1 MNAAQQEIF
10 DAALEIKDNVER
22 SAMLDRTCAGNQQLR
37 ARVEDLLAAHDKA
50 ERFFSDCITSI
61 AASAEELRP
70 LNGSEAGANGM
81 VKLAEDLI
89 GSKIGPYK
97 LLQKL
102 GEGGC
107 GAVYMAEQ
115 ESPVRRRVALKIIKL
130 GMDTKSVIAR
140 FEAEQ
145 QALAMMDHPNIARV
159 LDAGA
164 TQNGRPFFVM
174 ELVHGVRITEF
185 CDTNGFNTRQR
196 LELFIE
202 VCHAIQ
208 HAHQKGIIHRD
219 IKPSNILVSLHDGK
233 PVPKVIDFG
242 IAKAMEE
249 KLTDKTLF
257 TMHGLFIGT
266 PAYMSPE
273 QAQMSGL
280 DVDTRSDVYSLG
292 VLLYELLTGK
302 TPFDQRE
309 LMASGLDEMRRTL
322 RDQEPR
328 RPSAKLDSLPNTEL
342 TVTAHRRHVEPPKL
356 RSELRGDLDWIV
368 MKTLEK
374 DRSRRYQTANGL
386 ALDVQRYLDNE
397 PVFAR
402 PPSRFY
408 LLQKL
413 VRRNKVVFAAATLA
427 VLALTVSTIVSTLAF
442 LREREARQRA
452 TRAEEQ
458 KSSLQQEA
466 NRLREVTEDNQKFLK
481 AAELFRRGQDTG
493 DRALLDQASALL
505 DDVQS
510 PKSTPE
516 YAPMF
521 RSLGDWDIEQGHW
534 ARALRRFESLSQVS
548 ATERGGGP
556 LDDQRY
562 ASLLVDQGDLAKY
575 EQYRET
581 LIARDA
587 GTEDSGV
594 AERVVRVCLL
604 TPASDELIRALG
616 RYAELAQSALATNK
630 SMVAT
635 NKTVLQPHLAAYY
648 AYSLALMAYRRG
660 DYAGTE
666 IWCERALNYHHGVQS
681 RDVSVQLIQAMALAR
696 LGQPGKAQAEL
707 AACRKIIE
715 DVFRSETGIN
725 KSTTWQGFWFDWVCA
740 RIHLR
745 EATSL
750 IEGPSDEME

>member
-10 DAALEIKDNVER
+10 DAALRIKDAGER
-22 SAMLDRTCAGNQQLR
+22 GAMLDRACVGDPELR
-37 ARVEDLLAAHDKA
+37 AKIEDLLAAHGKA
-50 ERFFSDCITSI
+50 DRFFSDCITAI
-61 AASAEELRP
+61 ATSVEELTPISGPNSGR
-70 LNGSEAGANGM
+70 NGAATDA
-81 VKLAEDLI
+81 AEDLV
-89 GSKIGPYK
+89 GSKIGPYT
-97 LLQKL
+97 LLQML

-130 GMDTKSVIAR
+130 GMDTMSVIAR

-159 LDAGA
+159 LDAGS

-185 CDTNGFNTRQR
+185 CDTNGLNTRQR

-219 IKPSNILVSLHDGK
+219 IKPSNILVALHDGK

-249 KLTDKTLF
+249 TPTDKTQV

-280 DVDTRSDVYSLG
+280 DVDTRSDIYSLG

-328 RPSAKLDSLPNTEL
+328 RPSVRLDSLPNTEL
-342 TVTAHRRHVEPPKL
+342 TVTAQRRHVEPPKL
-356 RSELRGDLDWIV
+356 RSELQGDLDWIV

-402 PPSRFY
+402 PPSRLY
-408 LLQKL
+408 RLQKL
-413 VRRNKVVFAAATLA
+413 VRRNKVVFAAGTLTM
-427 VLALTVSTIVSTLAF
+427 LAMTVSTIVSTWLL
-442 LREREARQRA
+442 LREREARERA
-452 TRAEEQ
+452 TQAEQQ
-458 KSSLQQEA
+458 KSSLQQETD
-466 NRLREVTEDNQKFLK
+466 RLREVSEDNQRFLK
-481 AAELFRRGQDTG
+481 AAELYRRDKR
-493 DRALLDQASALL
+493 DEANALLDEVRA
-505 DDVQS
+505 
-510 PKSTPE
+510 PKTTPE
-516 YAPMF
+516 YAPMY
-521 RSLGDWDIEQGHW
+521 RVLGDWAIDNGHW
-534 ARALRRFESLSQVS
+534 QVALRRFESLSEIS
-548 ATERGGGP
+548 AIERVDGP
-556 LDDQRY
+556 LDDLRY
-562 ASLLVDQGDLAKY
+562 VSLLVDQGELAKY
-575 EQYRET
+575 ERFRET
-581 LIARDA
+581 LIARNV
-587 GTEDSGV
+587 GNEDRAV
-594 AERVVRVCLL
+594 DERLIRECLL
-604 TPASDELIRALG
+604 TPASDELTRALG
-616 RYAELAQSALATNK
+616 RFAALTEDSLATNK
-630 SMVAT
+630 SLAAT
-635 NKTVLQPHLAAYY
+635 NKVVPPPHLAAYY
-648 AYSLALMAYRRG
+648 AYSLAMIAYRRG
-660 DYAGTE
+660 DYSGAE
-666 IWCERALNYHHGVQS
+666 NWCQRALAYHRGVQS
-681 RDVSVQLIQAMALAR
+681 RDVSIQLIQAMTDAR
-696 LGQPGKAQAEL
+696 LGRADKAETEL
-707 AACRKIIE
+707 VACRQTIE
-715 DVFRSETGIN
+715 SAFQSENEIN
-725 KSTTWQGFWFDWVCA
+725 KSKTWQGFWFDWVCA

-745 EATSL
+745 EATAL
-750 IEGPSDEME
+750 IEGSSDTTE